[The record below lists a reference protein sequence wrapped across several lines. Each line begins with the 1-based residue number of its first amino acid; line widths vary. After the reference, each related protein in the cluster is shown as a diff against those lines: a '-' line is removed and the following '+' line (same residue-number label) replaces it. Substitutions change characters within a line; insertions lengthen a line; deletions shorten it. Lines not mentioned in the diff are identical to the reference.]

1 MPRNNSEIETLR
13 AQLAELTA
21 RIQRLEGGSAT
32 SEVLLPNGHT
42 SSRRDVLKLAGA
54 AVVGAAGAAALRAVP
69 VHAGDGDH
77 MLLGAVNTE
86 TLTTSLLYATA
97 PTGAPTTPM
106 FVVAEQ
112 AGPLTIPSGLTGA
125 ILGIG
130 APNGDGVEGRVTG
143 ALGAAIFGESDV
155 GYGVLGASGQ
165 GIDVAAQGT
174 GRVSQLPWS
183 PTPGAPAFT
192 PDPNTPEIDRD
203 ASLALFASRATGSGP
218 AAWRRMN
225 SARVDAADG
234 SGTPLTPTRIIDTR
248 PVTDPNGFTPGV
260 KYGDGGNPY
269 RDGEARVYSM
279 RYAGSPVPG
288 DAVGIIANLT
298 ATEWNGGGFL
308 SAGPAAALTGTPTFS
323 NLNFGGS
330 APAWANFCVLG
341 LDATGSIKIFARVT
355 GLGGRVHV
363 LFDIFGYIQ

>member
-1 MPRNNSEIETLR
+1 M
-13 AQLAELTA
+13 
-21 RIQRLEGGSAT
+21 
-32 SEVLLPNGHT
+32 V
-42 SSRRDVLKLAGA
+42 RDT
-54 AVVGAAGAAALRAVP
+54 
-69 VHAGDGDH
+69 DH
-77 MLLGAVNTE
+77 
-86 TLTTSLLYATA
+86 
-97 PTGAPTTPM
+97 
-106 FVVAEQ
+106 
-112 AGPLTIPSGLTGA
+112 
-125 ILGIG
+125 
-130 APNGDGVEGRVTG
+130 
-143 ALGAAIFGESDV
+143 
-155 GYGVLGASGQ
+155 
-165 GIDVAAQGT
+165 
-174 GRVSQLPWS
+174 
-183 PTPGAPAFT
+183 
-192 PDPNTPEIDRD
+192 
-203 ASLALFASRATGSGP
+203 ALFVSRSTGNGS
-218 AAWRRMN
+218 AAWRRIN
-225 SARVDAADG
+225 SARVDSPDN